1 MGWKGARG
9 AGWPATWGREAPED
23 SGGGRGGQVRE
34 GVVED
39 VPFERDLEKHRTS
52 LAASLAGRRPW
63 STCSI
68 PGRWV
73 WSPSRWWS
81 HRRFKGWGGP
91 VSGNGMGR
99 LSAVS
104 CGTLGS
110 QRSTLPSLGWRRLL
124 RGGAPQVVFRP
135 RSPGATSL
143 WAGDQSRSLPKW
155 PPDDKRISALEL
167 KRCSMARGC
176 LQGVKYLMFAF
187 NLLFWLGGCGIL
199 GVGVWLATTQGSFAT
214 LSSSFPS
221 LSAANLLIVTGTFV
235 MAIGFVGCIGAI
247 KENKC
252 LLLTGD
258 MEFGA
263 WCLQGAIW
271 DPSAWPRLRGD
282 CMGTPGE
289 DRPASLAPS
298 PHPHPGAL
306 WGRVGASWTV
316 PCSPAPV
323 LSALLPRAVTWR

>member
-81 HRRFKGWGGP
+81 HRRFKG
-91 VSGNGMGR
+91 R

-124 RGGAPQVVFRP
+124 REGAPQVVFRP

-155 PPDDKRISALEL
+155 PPDDKRISALGMVCGR
-167 KRCSMARGC
+167 RC
-176 LQGVKYLMFAF
+176 
-187 NLLFWLGGCGIL
+187 
-199 GVGVWLATTQGSFAT
+199 
-214 LSSSFPS
+214 PS
-221 LSAANLLIVTGTFV
+221 PPCRRSAAAGKAEGTV
-235 MAIGFVGCIGAI
+235 LGA
-247 KENKC
+247 KSC
-252 LLLTGD
+252 
-258 MEFGA
+258 
-263 WCLQGAIW
+263 
-271 DPSAWPRLRGD
+271 
-282 CMGTPGE
+282 PGQ
-289 DRPASLAPS
+289 AP
-298 PHPHPGAL
+298 
-306 WGRVGASWTV
+306 
-316 PCSPAPV
+316 PAPPT
-323 LSALLPRAVTWR
+323 LGSHFLPLWAGGGE